1 MLIFDIG
8 GPLALYWLL
17 RAAGTSEVTAL
28 IVSGILPAVG
38 MALSIVKNR
47 RIDAIGALVLLGIV
61 TGTVLGL
68 ATHSARLV
76 LMEGSV
82 PTAIFGIGCLAS
94 LLTTKPM
101 LQRIAEQTTAGTA
114 KGRMLMAKAAQP
126 AGRHAFRVVTV
137 VWGVTFLAEAAARVG
152 IVESVSAGNALLV
165 VKVMPYM
172 VMFLLMRWTAPFI
185 RRSVRQDDA
194 QQAEIAAQGE
204 IAAQDHATAAER
216 TREPAMIA

>member
-1 MLIFDIG
+1 MLIFDTG

-17 RAAGTSEVTAL
+17 RAAGTSDVTAL

-61 TGTVLGL
+61 AGTVLGL

-82 PTAIFGIGCLAS
+82 PTAIFGIGCFAS
-94 LLTTKPM
+94 LLTSKPM

-114 KGRMLMAKAAQP
+114 KGRMLVAKAAEP

-137 VWGVTFLAEAAARVG
+137 VWGVSFLAEAAARVG

-165 VKVMPYM
+165 VKVMPYV

-185 RRSVRQDDA
+185 RRSVRPDDA
-194 QQAEIAAQGE
+194 QQAEIAAQDE
-204 IAAQDHATAAER
+204 ATAAEP
-216 TREPAMIA
+216 TRESAMIG